1 MLHARRFTFIIAL
14 LPTLVAACGPV
25 DLQDLLEG
33 GGGYGGAAGA
43 GGGDP
48 WGEGGAGGGDPWG
61 EGGAGG
67 ADPWGEGG
75 AGGADPGGEGGAAGG
90 DPRGEGGAGGGDP
103 WGEGGAGGC
112 GPTQLPPPPVG
123 VNPNVRCPQEGRACR
138 SSYLWCRLDGQQAL
152 FMCGAEG
159 WRLEAIDG
167 AIECGEPEP
176 PPARR

>member
-1 MLHARRFTFIIAL
+1 MHMLHARRFTFIIAL

-33 GGGYGGAAGA
+33 GGGYGGA
-43 GGGDP
+43 
-48 WGEGGAGGGDPWG
+48 GGAGGGDPWG

-67 ADPWGEGG
+67 ADPW
-75 AGGADPGGEGGAAGG
+75 
-90 DPRGEGGAGGGDP
+90 GEGGAGGGDP

-123 VNPNVRCPQEGRACR
+123 VNPNVRCPQEGLACR

-152 FMCGAEG
+152 FVCAAEG